1 MSRTI
6 STLRVASVVCMV
18 ATGAQAAEPQHVK
31 AATQSFS
38 VKLGATRV
46 IYDPDSA
53 GSSLEVTNP
62 QDYPILVQ
70 SKVTGDDKK
79 TAANFMVTPPV
90 FRLDGGQQSRLRIVR
105 VGGEYPKDR
114 ESLNWLCVTGV
125 PPKADDEWA
134 QGEASKSKSVSLNIQ
149 MSISS
154 CIKLLVRPSSVSG
167 GPEKS
172 GSSLTWI
179 LKEGKLEVSNP
190 SPFYM
195 SLTEVKVGNEKVT
208 SDYVPPFGKTLLT
221 APGAK
226 SGETAQWKVI
236 TDYGGTSQAFQAN
249 IQ

>member
-1 MSRTI
+1 MRKALN
-6 STLRVASVVCMV
+6 TLVVGAMCV
-18 ATGAQAAEPQHVK
+18 GGIGAQAAEQDVK

-46 IYDPDSA
+46 IYDPGSA
-53 GSSLEVTNP
+53 GSSLEVANP

-79 TAANFMVTPPV
+79 TAANFIVTPPV

-105 VGGEYPKDR
+105 VAGEYPKDR

-154 CIKLLVRPSSVSG
+154 CIKLLVRPSSISG
-167 GPEKS
+167 GPEKA
-172 GSSLTWI
+172 GASLTWVQ
-179 LKEGKLEVSNP
+179 KGGKLEVSNP
-190 SPFYM
+190 SPYYM
-195 SLTEVKVGNEKVT
+195 SLTEVKVGNEKVA
-208 SDYVPPFGKTLLT
+208 SDYVPPFGKTMLA

-226 SGETAQWKVI
+226 PGESAQWKVI
-236 TDYGGTSQAFQAN
+236 TDYGGTSQAFQAK

>member
-1 MSRTI
+1 MRKTL
-6 STLRVASVVCMV
+6 STLVVVGTVCMGG
-18 ATGAQAAEPQHVK
+18 TGAQAAEQQNVK

-79 TAANFMVTPPV
+79 TAANFIVTPPV

-105 VGGEYPKDR
+105 VAGEYPHDR

-134 QGEASKSKSVSLNIQ
+134 QGEANKSKSVSLNIQ

-154 CIKLLVRPSSVSG
+154 CIKLLVRPSSLSG
-167 GPEKS
+167 GPEKA
-172 GSSLTWI
+172 GASLTWVQ
-179 LKEGKLEVSNP
+179 KGDKLEVSNP
-190 SPFYM
+190 SPYYM
-195 SLTEVKVGNEKVT
+195 SLTEVKVGNVKVT
-208 SDYVPPFGKTLLT
+208 SDYVPPFGKAMLT
-221 APGAK
+221 APGVK
-226 SGETAQWKVI
+226 LGESAQWKVI
-236 TDYGGTSQAFQAN
+236 TDYGGASQEFQAK